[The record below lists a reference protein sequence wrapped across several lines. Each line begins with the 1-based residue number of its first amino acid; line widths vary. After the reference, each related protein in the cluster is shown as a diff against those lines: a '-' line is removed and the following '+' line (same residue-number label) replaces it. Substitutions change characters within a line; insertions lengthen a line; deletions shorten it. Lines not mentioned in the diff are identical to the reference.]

1 MPNNERGYINKIS
14 ISRKTMEL
22 LGIDSNFCIIDN
34 RLEFSGMPT
43 ILDLI
48 ETEKKREKKGKDE
61 P

>member
-1 MPNNERGYINKIS
+1 
-14 ISRKTMEL
+14 MEL